1 MSMTTEQ
8 VIADGQKYV
17 MNTYGRLP
25 MVIDRGEGCYVWDL
39 DGNRYLD
46 LVAGIAVNSLGHCHP
61 AVVKAIQ
68 EQSEKLM
75 HCSNLYWIENQ
86 VVLAKLLVEK
96 SGLGK
101 AFFCNSGAEANE
113 AAIKLARK
121 WGKGEKY
128 HIITMQKSFH
138 GRTMGSLA
146 ATAQEKYQKAFRP
159 LPEGFSAVPLGDL
172 DALEKEIR
180 PETCAI
186 MLEPIQGESGINV
199 PSQAYMQGVQAL
211 CKNYGI
217 LLIADE
223 VQTGLGRTGKCFGF
237 QNFDIEPDII
247 SLAKAIG
254 NGVPMG
260 AIVAKTEVADCFQPG
275 DHASTFGG
283 TPMATG
289 AGVAAC
295 SILLDD
301 AFLAQVQETGEY
313 FRAQLRAIAQ
323 RHAGLIKE
331 VRGLGLMIG
340 CELTGSSKAAVAE
353 LLKQG
358 VLVNS
363 IGEHV
368 LRFVPPLVIGKA
380 EIDSFMQS
388 WSRYWCKQQKKNK
401 GAGRHVGEYKLT

>member
-1 MSMTTEQ
+1 MSQTTEQ

-25 MVIDRGEGCYVWDL
+25 IVIDRGEGCYVWDL
-39 DGNRYLD
+39 DGKRYLD
-46 LVAGIAVNSLGHCHP
+46 LVAGIAVNSLGHGHP

-68 EQSEKLM
+68 EQSEKLL

-86 VVLAKLLVEK
+86 VKLAKLLVEK

-121 WGKGEKY
+121 WEKGEKY
-128 HIITMQKSFH
+128 HIITLKNSFH
-138 GRTMGSLA
+138 GRTLGSLA
-146 ATAQEKYQKAFRP
+146 ATAQEKYQKPFMP

-172 DALEKEIR
+172 DALEQAIR
-180 PETCAI
+180 PETCAV
-186 MLEPIQGESGINV
+186 MLEPIQGESGIHV
-199 PSQAYMQGVQAL
+199 PTQEYMQGVQAI
-211 CKNYGI
+211 CRKHGI
-217 LLIADE
+217 LLILDE
-223 VQTGLGRTGKCFGF
+223 VQTGLGRTGKSFCF
-237 QNFDIEPDII
+237 QNFGLEPDIV
-247 SLAKAIG
+247 SLAKAIA

-283 TPMATG
+283 TPIATT
-289 AGVAAC
+289 AGFAAC

-301 AFLAQVQETGEY
+301 DFLAGVREMGEY
-313 FRAQLRAIAQ
+313 FRVQLRALGET
-323 RHAGLIKE
+323 HPGVIKE
-331 VRGLGLMIG
+331 VRGMGLMIG
-340 CELTGSSKAAVAE
+340 CELTGSSKAVAAE

-358 VLVNS
+358 VLINS

-368 LRFVPPLVIGKA
+368 LRLVPPLVISKA
-380 EIDSFMQS
+380 EIDEFIPQLEV
-388 WSRYWCKQQKKNK
+388 
-401 GAGRHVGEYKLT
+401 ALTK

>member
-1 MSMTTEQ
+1 MSQTTEQ

-25 MVIDRGEGCYVWDL
+25 IVIDRGEGCYVWDL
-39 DGNRYLD
+39 DGKRYLD
-46 LVAGIAVNSLGHCHP
+46 LVAGIAVNSLGHAHP
-61 AVVKAIQ
+61 AVVRAIQ
-68 EQSEKLM
+68 EQSEKLL

-86 VVLAKLLVEK
+86 VKLAKLLVEK

-128 HIITMQKSFH
+128 HIITLKNSFH
-138 GRTMGSLA
+138 GRTLGSLA
-146 ATAQEKYQKAFRP
+146 ATAQEKYQKPFMP

-172 DALEKEIR
+172 DALEQAIC
-180 PETCAI
+180 PETCAV
-186 MLEPIQGESGINV
+186 MLEPIQGESGIHV
-199 PSQAYMQGVQAL
+199 PTQEYMQGVQAI
-211 CKNYGI
+211 CRKHGI
-217 LLIADE
+217 LLILDE
-223 VQTGLGRTGKCFGF
+223 VQTGLGRTGKSFCF
-237 QNFDIEPDII
+237 QNFGLEPDIV
-247 SLAKAIG
+247 SLAKAIA

-283 TPMATG
+283 TPIATA
-289 AGVAAC
+289 AGFAAC

-301 AFLAQVQETGEY
+301 DFLAGVRETGEY
-313 FRAQLRAIAQ
+313 FRAQLRELGEK
-323 RHAGLIKE
+323 HPGMIKE
-331 VRGLGLMIG
+331 VRGMGLMIG
-340 CELTGSSKAAVAE
+340 CELAGSSKAAAAE

-358 VLVNS
+358 VLINS

-368 LRFVPPLVIGKA
+368 LRLVPPLVISKA
-380 EIDSFMQS
+380 EIDEFIPQLE
-388 WSRYWCKQQKKNK
+388 
-401 GAGRHVGEYKLT
+401 AALTK

>member
-86 VVLAKLLVEK
+86 VALAKLLVEK

-128 HIITMQKSFH
+128 HIITMQTSFH

-199 PSQAYMQGVQAL
+199 PSQEYMQGVQAL
-211 CKNYGI
+211 CKKHSI

-237 QNFDIEPDII
+237 QNFGIEPDII

-254 NGVPMG
+254 NGIPMG

-283 TPMATG
+283 TPIATA
-289 AGVAAC
+289 AGIAAC

-313 FRAQLRAIAQ
+313 FRAQLGAIAE

-340 CELTGSSKAAVAE
+340 CELTGSSKATVAE

-363 IGEHV
+363 IGDHV
-368 LRFVPPLVIGKA
+368 LRFVPPLIISKA
-380 EIDSFMQS
+380 EIDSFMPVLEQVLV
-388 WSRYWCKQQKKNK
+388 QTAEEQ
-401 GAGRHVGEYKLT
+401 

>member
-1 MSMTTEQ
+1 MGATTQQ
-8 VIADGQKYV
+8 VIEDGQKYV

-25 MVIDRGEGCYVWDL
+25 IVIDKGQGCYVWDL
-39 DGNRYLD
+39 DGKRYLD

-61 AVVKAIQ
+61 AVSRAIQ
-68 EQSEKLM
+68 EQCEKLV

-86 VVLAKLLVEK
+86 VNLAKLLVEK

-138 GRTMGSLA
+138 GRTLGSLA

-172 DALEKEIR
+172 EALEKEIR
-180 PETCAI
+180 PETCAV

-199 PSQAYMQGVQAL
+199 PAQEYMQGVQDL
-211 CKNYGI
+211 CRKHGI
-217 LLIADE
+217 LLILDE
-223 VQTGLGRTGKCFGF
+223 VQTGLGRTGRSFCF
-237 QNFDIEPDII
+237 QNFGLEPDIV
-247 SLAKAIG
+247 SLAKAIA

-260 AIVAKTEVADCFQPG
+260 AILAKTEVADCFQPG

-283 TPMATG
+283 TPIATA
-289 AGVAAC
+289 AGLAAC

-301 AFLAQVQETGEY
+301 DFLANVRETGQY
-313 FRAQLRAIAQ
+313 FRAQLRAIGE
-323 RHAGLIKE
+323 RHPGLIRE

-340 CELTGSSKAAVAE
+340 CELTGSAKEAATA
-353 LLKQG
+353 LLEQG

-363 IGEHV
+363 IGDHV
-368 LRFVPPLVIGKA
+368 LRFVPPLIITRE
-380 EIDSFMQS
+380 EIDGFIPVLESVL
-388 WSRYWCKQQKKNK
+388 CK
-401 GAGRHVGEYKLT
+401 

>member
-1 MSMTTEQ
+1 MSQTTEQ

-25 MVIDRGEGCYVWDL
+25 IVIDRGEGCYVWDL
-39 DGNRYLD
+39 DGKRYLD
-46 LVAGIAVNSLGHCHP
+46 LVAGIAVNSLGHAHP
-61 AVVKAIQ
+61 AVVRAIQ
-68 EQSEKLM
+68 EQSEKLL

-86 VVLAKLLVEK
+86 VKLAKLLVEK

-128 HIITMQKSFH
+128 HIITLKNSFH
-138 GRTMGSLA
+138 GRTLGSLA
-146 ATAQEKYQKAFRP
+146 ATAQEKYQKPFMP

-172 DALEKEIR
+172 DALEQAIR
-180 PETCAI
+180 PETCAV
-186 MLEPIQGESGINV
+186 MLEPIQGESGIHV
-199 PSQAYMQGVQAL
+199 PTQEYMQGVQAI
-211 CKNYGI
+211 CRKHGI
-217 LLIADE
+217 LLILDE
-223 VQTGLGRTGKCFGF
+223 VQTGLGRTGKSFCF
-237 QNFDIEPDII
+237 QNFGLEPDIV
-247 SLAKAIG
+247 SLAKAIA

-283 TPMATG
+283 TPIATA
-289 AGVAAC
+289 AGFAAC

-301 AFLAQVQETGEY
+301 DFLAGVRETGEY
-313 FRAQLRAIAQ
+313 FRAQLRELGEK
-323 RHAGLIKE
+323 HSGMIKE
-331 VRGLGLMIG
+331 VRGMGLMIG
-340 CELTGSSKAAVAE
+340 CELAGSSKAAAAE

-358 VLVNS
+358 VLINS

-368 LRFVPPLVIGKA
+368 LRLVPPLVISKA
-380 EIDSFMQS
+380 EIDEFIPQLE
-388 WSRYWCKQQKKNK
+388 
-401 GAGRHVGEYKLT
+401 AALTK

>member
-1 MSMTTEQ
+1 MSQTTEQ

-25 MVIDRGEGCYVWDL
+25 IVIDRGEGCYVWDL
-39 DGNRYLD
+39 DGKRYLD
-46 LVAGIAVNSLGHCHP
+46 LVAGIAVNSLGHAHP
-61 AVVKAIQ
+61 AVVRAIQ
-68 EQSEKLM
+68 EQSEKLL

-86 VVLAKLLVEK
+86 VKLAKLLVEK

-128 HIITMQKSFH
+128 HIITLKNSFH
-138 GRTMGSLA
+138 GRTLGSLA
-146 ATAQEKYQKAFRP
+146 ATAQEKYQKPLMP

-172 DALEKEIR
+172 DALEQAIR
-180 PETCAI
+180 PETCAV
-186 MLEPIQGESGINV
+186 MLEPIQGESGIHV
-199 PSQAYMQGVQAL
+199 PTQEYMQGVQAI
-211 CKNYGI
+211 CRKHGI
-217 LLIADE
+217 LLILDE
-223 VQTGLGRTGKCFGF
+223 VQTGLGRTGKSFCF
-237 QNFDIEPDII
+237 QNFGLDPDIV
-247 SLAKAIG
+247 SLAKAIA

-283 TPMATG
+283 TPIATA
-289 AGVAAC
+289 AGFAAC

-301 AFLAQVQETGEY
+301 DFLAGVRETGEY
-313 FRAQLRAIAQ
+313 FRAQLRELGEK
-323 RHAGLIKE
+323 HPGMIKE
-331 VRGLGLMIG
+331 VRGMGLMIG
-340 CELTGSSKAAVAE
+340 CELAGSSKAAAAE

-358 VLVNS
+358 VLINS

-368 LRFVPPLVIGKA
+368 LRLVPPLVISKA
-380 EIDSFMQS
+380 EIDEFIPQLE
-388 WSRYWCKQQKKNK
+388 
-401 GAGRHVGEYKLT
+401 AALTK

>member
-1 MSMTTEQ
+1 MSMTTAQ
-8 VIADGQKYV
+8 VLADGQKYV

-61 AVVKAIQ
+61 AVTKAIQ
-68 EQSEKLM
+68 EQSEKLL

-86 VVLAKLLVEK
+86 VALAKLLVEK

-199 PSQAYMQGVQAL
+199 PSQEYMQGVQAL
-211 CKNYGI
+211 CRKHGI

-237 QNFDIEPDII
+237 QNFGIEPDII

-283 TPMATG
+283 TPIATA
-289 AGVAAC
+289 AGIAAC
-295 SILLDD
+295 RILLDD
-301 AFLAQVQETGEY
+301 AFLAQVRETGEY
-313 FRAQLRAIAQ
+313 FRAQLGAIAE

-363 IGEHV
+363 IGDHV
-368 LRFVPPLVIGKA
+368 LRFVPPLIISKA
-380 EIDSFMQS
+380 EIDSFMPILEQVLV
-388 WSRYWCKQQKKNK
+388 QTAEAQ
-401 GAGRHVGEYKLT
+401 

>member
-1 MSMTTEQ
+1 MSQTTEQ

-25 MVIDRGEGCYVWDL
+25 IVIDRGEGCYVWDL
-39 DGNRYLD
+39 DGKRYLD
-46 LVAGIAVNSLGHCHP
+46 LVAGIAVNSLGHAHP
-61 AVVKAIQ
+61 AVVRAIQ
-68 EQSEKLM
+68 EQSEKLL

-86 VVLAKLLVEK
+86 VKLAKLLVEK

-128 HIITMQKSFH
+128 HIITLKNSFH
-138 GRTMGSLA
+138 GRTLGSLA
-146 ATAQEKYQKAFRP
+146 ATAQEKYQKPFMP

-172 DALEKEIR
+172 DALEQAIR
-180 PETCAI
+180 PETCAV
-186 MLEPIQGESGINV
+186 MLEPIQGESGIHV
-199 PSQAYMQGVQAL
+199 PTQEYMQGVQAI
-211 CKNYGI
+211 CRKHGI
-217 LLIADE
+217 LLILDE
-223 VQTGLGRTGKCFGF
+223 VQTGLGRTGKSFCF
-237 QNFDIEPDII
+237 QNFGLDPDIV
-247 SLAKAIG
+247 SLAKAIA

-283 TPMATG
+283 TPIATA
-289 AGVAAC
+289 AGFAAC

-301 AFLAQVQETGEY
+301 DFLAGVRETGEY
-313 FRAQLRAIAQ
+313 FRAQLRELGEK
-323 RHAGLIKE
+323 HPGMIKE
-331 VRGLGLMIG
+331 VRGMGLMIG
-340 CELTGSSKAAVAE
+340 CELAGPSKAAAAE

-358 VLVNS
+358 VLINS

-368 LRFVPPLVIGKA
+368 LRLVPPLVISKA
-380 EIDSFMQS
+380 EIDEFIPQLE
-388 WSRYWCKQQKKNK
+388 
-401 GAGRHVGEYKLT
+401 AALTK

>member
-1 MSMTTEQ
+1 MSQTTEQ

-25 MVIDRGEGCYVWDL
+25 IVIDRGEGCYVWDL
-39 DGNRYLD
+39 DGKRYLD
-46 LVAGIAVNSLGHCHP
+46 LVAGIAVNSLGHGHP

-68 EQSEKLM
+68 EQSEKLL

-86 VVLAKLLVEK
+86 VKLAKLLVEK

-128 HIITMQKSFH
+128 HIITLKNSFH
-138 GRTMGSLA
+138 GRTLGSLA
-146 ATAQEKYQKAFRP
+146 ATAQEKYQKPFMP

-172 DALEKEIR
+172 DALEQAIR
-180 PETCAI
+180 PETCAV
-186 MLEPIQGESGINV
+186 MLEPIQGESGIHV
-199 PSQAYMQGVQAL
+199 PTQEYMQGVQAI
-211 CKNYGI
+211 CRKHGI
-217 LLIADE
+217 LLILDE
-223 VQTGLGRTGKCFGF
+223 VQTGLGRTGKSFCF
-237 QNFDIEPDII
+237 QNFGLEPDIV
-247 SLAKAIG
+247 SLAKAIA

-283 TPMATG
+283 TPIATT
-289 AGVAAC
+289 AGFAAC

-301 AFLAQVQETGEY
+301 DFLAGVRELGEY
-313 FRAQLRAIAQ
+313 FRVQLRALGET
-323 RHAGLIKE
+323 HPGVIKE
-331 VRGLGLMIG
+331 VRGMGLMIG
-340 CELTGSSKAAVAE
+340 CELTGSSKAVAAE

-358 VLVNS
+358 VLINS

-368 LRFVPPLVIGKA
+368 LRLVPPLVISKA
-380 EIDSFMQS
+380 EIDEFIPQLEV
-388 WSRYWCKQQKKNK
+388 
-401 GAGRHVGEYKLT
+401 ALTK

>member
-1 MSMTTEQ
+1 MSMTTAQ
-8 VIADGQKYV
+8 VLADGQKYV

-61 AVVKAIQ
+61 AVTKAIQ
-68 EQSEKLM
+68 EQSEKLL

-86 VVLAKLLVEK
+86 VALAKLLVEK

-199 PSQAYMQGVQAL
+199 PSQEYMQGVQAL
-211 CKNYGI
+211 CRKHGI

-237 QNFDIEPDII
+237 QNFGIEPDII

-283 TPMATG
+283 TPIATA
-289 AGVAAC
+289 AGIAAC

-301 AFLAQVQETGEY
+301 AFLAQVRETGEY
-313 FRAQLRAIAQ
+313 FRAQLGAIAE

-363 IGEHV
+363 IGDHV
-368 LRFVPPLVIGKA
+368 LRFVPPLIISKA
-380 EIDSFMQS
+380 EIDSFMPVLEQVLV
-388 WSRYWCKQQKKNK
+388 QTAEAQ
-401 GAGRHVGEYKLT
+401 

>member
-1 MSMTTEQ
+1 MSQTTEQ

-25 MVIDRGEGCYVWDL
+25 IVIDRGEGCYVWDL
-39 DGNRYLD
+39 DGKRYLD
-46 LVAGIAVNSLGHCHP
+46 LVAGIAVNSLGHGHP

-68 EQSEKLM
+68 EQSEKLL

-86 VVLAKLLVEK
+86 VKLAKLLVEK

-128 HIITMQKSFH
+128 HIITLKNSFH
-138 GRTMGSLA
+138 GRTLGSLA
-146 ATAQEKYQKAFRP
+146 ATAQEKYQKPFMP

-172 DALEKEIR
+172 DALEQAIR
-180 PETCAI
+180 PETCAV
-186 MLEPIQGESGINV
+186 MLEPIQGESGIHV
-199 PSQAYMQGVQAL
+199 PTQEYMQGVQAI
-211 CKNYGI
+211 CRKHGI
-217 LLIADE
+217 LLILDE
-223 VQTGLGRTGKCFGF
+223 VQTGLGRTGKSFCF
-237 QNFDIEPDII
+237 QNFGLEPDIV
-247 SLAKAIG
+247 SLAKAIA

-283 TPMATG
+283 TPIATA
-289 AGVAAC
+289 AGFAAC

-301 AFLAQVQETGEY
+301 DFLAGVRETGEY
-313 FRAQLRAIAQ
+313 FRAQLRELGEK
-323 RHAGLIKE
+323 HPGMIKE
-331 VRGLGLMIG
+331 VRGMGLMIG
-340 CELTGSSKAAVAE
+340 CELAGSSKAAAAE

-358 VLVNS
+358 VLINS

-368 LRFVPPLVIGKA
+368 LRLVPPLVISKA
-380 EIDSFMQS
+380 EIDEFIPQLE
-388 WSRYWCKQQKKNK
+388 
-401 GAGRHVGEYKLT
+401 AALTK

>member
-1 MSMTTEQ
+1 MSQTTEQ

-25 MVIDRGEGCYVWDL
+25 IVIDRGEGCYVWDL
-39 DGNRYLD
+39 DGKRYLD
-46 LVAGIAVNSLGHCHP
+46 LVAGIAVNSLGHGHP

-68 EQSEKLM
+68 EQSEKLL

-86 VVLAKLLVEK
+86 VKLAKLLVEK

-128 HIITMQKSFH
+128 HIITLKNSFH
-138 GRTMGSLA
+138 GRTLGSLA
-146 ATAQEKYQKAFRP
+146 ATAQEKYQRPFMP

-172 DALEKEIR
+172 DALEQAIR
-180 PETCAI
+180 PETCAV
-186 MLEPIQGESGINV
+186 MLEPIQGESGIHV
-199 PSQAYMQGVQAL
+199 PTQEYMQGVQAI
-211 CKNYGI
+211 CRKHGI
-217 LLIADE
+217 LLILDE
-223 VQTGLGRTGKCFGF
+223 VQTGLGRTGKSFCF
-237 QNFDIEPDII
+237 QNFGLEPDIV
-247 SLAKAIG
+247 SLAKAIA

-283 TPMATG
+283 TPIATT
-289 AGVAAC
+289 AGFAAC

-301 AFLAQVQETGEY
+301 DFLAGVREMGEY
-313 FRAQLRAIAQ
+313 FRVQLRALGET
-323 RHAGLIKE
+323 HPGVIKE
-331 VRGLGLMIG
+331 VRGMGLMIG
-340 CELTGSSKAAVAE
+340 CELTGSSKAVAAE

-358 VLVNS
+358 VLINS

-368 LRFVPPLVIGKA
+368 LRLVPPLVISKA
-380 EIDSFMQS
+380 EIDEFIPQLEV
-388 WSRYWCKQQKKNK
+388 
-401 GAGRHVGEYKLT
+401 ALTK

>member
-1 MSMTTEQ
+1 MGATTQQ
-8 VIADGQKYV
+8 VIEDGQKYV

-25 MVIDRGEGCYVWDL
+25 IVIDKGQGCYVWDL
-39 DGNRYLD
+39 DGKRYLD

-61 AVVKAIQ
+61 AVSRAIQ
-68 EQSEKLM
+68 AQCEKLV

-86 VVLAKLLVEK
+86 VNLAKLLVEK

-138 GRTMGSLA
+138 GRTLGSLA

-172 DALEKEIR
+172 EALEKEIR
-180 PETCAI
+180 PETCAV

-199 PSQAYMQGVQAL
+199 PTQEYMQGVQDL
-211 CKNYGI
+211 CRKHGI
-217 LLIADE
+217 LLILDE
-223 VQTGLGRTGKCFGF
+223 VQTGLGRTGRSFCF
-237 QNFDIEPDII
+237 QNFGLEPDIV
-247 SLAKAIG
+247 SLAKAIA

-260 AIVAKTEVADCFQPG
+260 AILAKTEVADCFQPG

-283 TPMATG
+283 TPIATA
-289 AGVAAC
+289 AGLAAC
-295 SILLDD
+295 GILLDD
-301 AFLAQVQETGEY
+301 DFLANVRETGQY
-313 FRAQLRAIAQ
+313 FRAQLRAIGE
-323 RHAGLIKE
+323 RHPGVIKE

-340 CELTGSSKAAVAE
+340 CELTGSAKEAAAA
-353 LLKQG
+353 LLEQG

-363 IGEHV
+363 IGDHV
-368 LRFVPPLVIGKA
+368 LRFVPPLIITRE
-380 EIDSFMQS
+380 EIDSFIPVLES
-388 WSRYWCKQQKKNK
+388 VLCK
-401 GAGRHVGEYKLT
+401 

>member
-1 MSMTTEQ
+1 MSMTTAQ
-8 VIADGQKYV
+8 VLADGQKYV

-61 AVVKAIQ
+61 AVTKAIQ
-68 EQSEKLM
+68 EQSEKLL

-86 VVLAKLLVEK
+86 VALAKLLVEK

-199 PSQAYMQGVQAL
+199 PSQEYMQGVQAL
-211 CKNYGI
+211 CRKHGI

-237 QNFDIEPDII
+237 QNFGIEPDII

-283 TPMATG
+283 TPIATA
-289 AGVAAC
+289 AGIAAC

-301 AFLAQVQETGEY
+301 AFLAQVRETGEY
-313 FRAQLRAIAQ
+313 FRAQLGAIAE

-363 IGEHV
+363 IGDHV
-368 LRFVPPLVIGKA
+368 LRFVPPLIISKA
-380 EIDSFMQS
+380 EIDSFMPILEQVLV
-388 WSRYWCKQQKKNK
+388 QTAEAQ
-401 GAGRHVGEYKLT
+401 

>member
-1 MSMTTEQ
+1 MGATTQQ
-8 VIADGQKYV
+8 VIEDGQKYV

-25 MVIDRGEGCYVWDL
+25 IVIDKGQGCYVWDL
-39 DGNRYLD
+39 DGKRYLD

-61 AVVKAIQ
+61 AVSRAIQ
-68 EQSEKLM
+68 EQCEKLV

-86 VVLAKLLVEK
+86 VNLAKLLVEK

-138 GRTMGSLA
+138 GRTLGSLA

-172 DALEKEIR
+172 EALEKEIR
-180 PETCAI
+180 PETCAV

-199 PSQAYMQGVQAL
+199 PAQEYMQGVQDL
-211 CKNYGI
+211 CRKHGI
-217 LLIADE
+217 LLILDE
-223 VQTGLGRTGKCFGF
+223 VQTGLGRTGRSFCF
-237 QNFDIEPDII
+237 QNFGLEPDIV
-247 SLAKAIG
+247 SLAKAIA

-260 AIVAKTEVADCFQPG
+260 AILAKTEVADCFQPG

-283 TPMATG
+283 TPIATA
-289 AGVAAC
+289 AGLAAC

-301 AFLAQVQETGEY
+301 DFLANVRETGQY
-313 FRAQLRAIAQ
+313 FRAQLRAIGE
-323 RHAGLIKE
+323 RHPGLIRE

-340 CELTGSSKAAVAE
+340 CELTGSAKEAATA
-353 LLKQG
+353 LLEQG

-363 IGEHV
+363 IGDHV
-368 LRFVPPLVIGKA
+368 LRFVPPLIITRE
-380 EIDSFMQS
+380 EIDSFIPVLES
-388 WSRYWCKQQKKNK
+388 VLCK
-401 GAGRHVGEYKLT
+401 

>member
-1 MSMTTEQ
+1 MSQTTEQ

-25 MVIDRGEGCYVWDL
+25 IVIDRGEGCYVWDL
-39 DGNRYLD
+39 DGKRYLD
-46 LVAGIAVNSLGHCHP
+46 LVAGIAVNSLGHAHP
-61 AVVKAIQ
+61 AVVRAIQ
-68 EQSEKLM
+68 EQSEKLL

-86 VVLAKLLVEK
+86 VKLAKLLVEK

-128 HIITMQKSFH
+128 HIITLKNSFH
-138 GRTMGSLA
+138 GRTLGSLA
-146 ATAQEKYQKAFRP
+146 ATAQEKYQKPFMP

-172 DALEKEIR
+172 DALEQAIR
-180 PETCAI
+180 PETCAV
-186 MLEPIQGESGINV
+186 MLEPIQGESGIHV
-199 PSQAYMQGVQAL
+199 PTQEYMQGVQAI
-211 CKNYGI
+211 CRKHGI
-217 LLIADE
+217 LLILDE
-223 VQTGLGRTGKCFGF
+223 VQTGLGRTGKSFCF
-237 QNFDIEPDII
+237 QNFGLEPDIV
-247 SLAKAIG
+247 SLAKAIA

-283 TPMATG
+283 TPIATT
-289 AGVAAC
+289 AGFAAC

-301 AFLAQVQETGEY
+301 DFLAGVREMGEY
-313 FRAQLRAIAQ
+313 FRVQLRALGET
-323 RHAGLIKE
+323 HPGVIKE
-331 VRGLGLMIG
+331 VRGMGLMIG
-340 CELTGSSKAAVAE
+340 CELTGSSKAVAAE

-358 VLVNS
+358 VLINS

-368 LRFVPPLVIGKA
+368 LRLVPPLVISKA
-380 EIDSFMQS
+380 EIDEFIPQLEV
-388 WSRYWCKQQKKNK
+388 
-401 GAGRHVGEYKLT
+401 ALTK

>member
-1 MSMTTEQ
+1 MSQTTEQ

-25 MVIDRGEGCYVWDL
+25 IVIDRGEGCYVWDL
-39 DGNRYLD
+39 DGKRYLD
-46 LVAGIAVNSLGHCHP
+46 LVAGIAVNSLGHGHP

-68 EQSEKLM
+68 EQSEKLL

-86 VVLAKLLVEK
+86 VKLAKLLVEK

-128 HIITMQKSFH
+128 HIITLKNSFH
-138 GRTMGSLA
+138 GRTLGSLA
-146 ATAQEKYQKAFRP
+146 ATAQEKYQKPFMP

-172 DALEKEIR
+172 DALEQAIR
-180 PETCAI
+180 PETCAV
-186 MLEPIQGESGINV
+186 MLEPIQGESGIHV
-199 PSQAYMQGVQAL
+199 PTQEYMQGVQAI
-211 CKNYGI
+211 CRKHGV
-217 LLIADE
+217 LLILDE
-223 VQTGLGRTGKCFGF
+223 VQTGLGRTGKSFCF
-237 QNFDIEPDII
+237 QNFGLEPDIV
-247 SLAKAIG
+247 SLAKAIA

-283 TPMATG
+283 TPIATA
-289 AGVAAC
+289 AGFAAC

-301 AFLAQVQETGEY
+301 DFLAGVREMGEY
-313 FRAQLRAIAQ
+313 FRAQLRALGET
-323 RHAGLIKE
+323 HPDVIKE
-331 VRGLGLMIG
+331 VRGMGLMIG
-340 CELTGSSKAAVAE
+340 CELTGSSKAVAAE

-358 VLVNS
+358 VLINS

-368 LRFVPPLVIGKA
+368 LRLVPPLVISKA
-380 EIDSFMQS
+380 EIDEFIPQLEV
-388 WSRYWCKQQKKNK
+388 
-401 GAGRHVGEYKLT
+401 ALTK

>member
-1 MSMTTEQ
+1 MSQTTEQ

-25 MVIDRGEGCYVWDL
+25 IVIDRGEGCYVWDL
-39 DGNRYLD
+39 DGKRYLD
-46 LVAGIAVNSLGHCHP
+46 LVAGIAVNSLGHGHP

-68 EQSEKLM
+68 EQSEKLL

-86 VVLAKLLVEK
+86 VKLAKLLVEK

-128 HIITMQKSFH
+128 HIITLKNSFH
-138 GRTMGSLA
+138 GRTLGSLA
-146 ATAQEKYQKAFRP
+146 ATAQEKYQKPFMP

-172 DALEKEIR
+172 DALEQAIR
-180 PETCAI
+180 PETCAV
-186 MLEPIQGESGINV
+186 MLEPIQGESGIHV
-199 PSQAYMQGVQAL
+199 PTQEYMQGVQAI
-211 CKNYGI
+211 CRKHGI
-217 LLIADE
+217 LLILDE
-223 VQTGLGRTGKCFGF
+223 VQTGLGRTGKSFCF
-237 QNFDIEPDII
+237 QNFGLEPDIV
-247 SLAKAIG
+247 SLAKAIA

-283 TPMATG
+283 TPIATA
-289 AGVAAC
+289 AGFAAC

-301 AFLAQVQETGEY
+301 DFLAGVREMGEY
-313 FRAQLRAIAQ
+313 FRVQLRALGET
-323 RHAGLIKE
+323 HPGVIKE
-331 VRGLGLMIG
+331 VRGMGLMIG
-340 CELTGSSKAAVAE
+340 CELTGSSKAVAAE

-358 VLVNS
+358 VLINS

-368 LRFVPPLVIGKA
+368 LRLVPPLVISKA
-380 EIDSFMQS
+380 EIDEFIPQLEV
-388 WSRYWCKQQKKNK
+388 
-401 GAGRHVGEYKLT
+401 ALTK

>member
-1 MSMTTEQ
+1 MSQTTEQ

-25 MVIDRGEGCYVWDL
+25 IVIDRGEGCYVWDL
-39 DGNRYLD
+39 DGKRYLD
-46 LVAGIAVNSLGHCHP
+46 LVAGIAVNSLGHAHP
-61 AVVKAIQ
+61 AVVRAIQ
-68 EQSEKLM
+68 EQSEKLL

-86 VVLAKLLVEK
+86 VKLAKLLVEK

-128 HIITMQKSFH
+128 HIITLKNSFH
-138 GRTMGSLA
+138 GRTLGSLA
-146 ATAQEKYQKAFRP
+146 ATAQEKYQKPFMP

-172 DALEKEIR
+172 DALEQAIR
-180 PETCAI
+180 PEACAV
-186 MLEPIQGESGINV
+186 MLEPIQGESGIHV
-199 PSQAYMQGVQAL
+199 PTQEYMQGVQAI
-211 CKNYGI
+211 CRKHGI
-217 LLIADE
+217 LLILDE
-223 VQTGLGRTGKCFGF
+223 VQTGLGRTGKSFCF
-237 QNFDIEPDII
+237 QNFGLEPDIV
-247 SLAKAIG
+247 SLAKAIA

-283 TPMATG
+283 TPIATA
-289 AGVAAC
+289 AGFAAC

-301 AFLAQVQETGEY
+301 DFLAGVRETGEY
-313 FRAQLRAIAQ
+313 FRAQLRELGEK
-323 RHAGLIKE
+323 HPGMIKE
-331 VRGLGLMIG
+331 VRGMGLMIG
-340 CELTGSSKAAVAE
+340 CELAGSSKAAAAE

-358 VLVNS
+358 VLINS

-368 LRFVPPLVIGKA
+368 LRLVPPLVISKA
-380 EIDSFMQS
+380 EIDEFIPQLE
-388 WSRYWCKQQKKNK
+388 
-401 GAGRHVGEYKLT
+401 AALTK

>member
-1 MSMTTEQ
+1 MSQTTEQ

-25 MVIDRGEGCYVWDL
+25 IVIDRGEGCYVWDL
-39 DGNRYLD
+39 DGKRYLD
-46 LVAGIAVNSLGHCHP
+46 LVAGIAVNSLGHGHP

-68 EQSEKLM
+68 EQSEKLL

-86 VVLAKLLVEK
+86 VKLAKLLVEK

-128 HIITMQKSFH
+128 HIITLKNSFH
-138 GRTMGSLA
+138 GRTLGSLA
-146 ATAQEKYQKAFRP
+146 ATAQEKYQKPFMP

-172 DALEKEIR
+172 DALEQAIR
-180 PETCAI
+180 PETCAV
-186 MLEPIQGESGINV
+186 MLEPIQGESGIHV
-199 PSQAYMQGVQAL
+199 PTQEYMQGVQAI
-211 CKNYGI
+211 CRKHGI
-217 LLIADE
+217 LLILDE
-223 VQTGLGRTGKCFGF
+223 VQTGLGRTGKSFCF
-237 QNFDIEPDII
+237 QNFGLEPDIV
-247 SLAKAIG
+247 SLAKAIA
-254 NGVPMG
+254 NGVPTG

-283 TPMATG
+283 TPIATT
-289 AGVAAC
+289 AGFAAC

-301 AFLAQVQETGEY
+301 DFLAGVREMGEY
-313 FRAQLRAIAQ
+313 FRVQLRALGET
-323 RHAGLIKE
+323 HPGVIKE
-331 VRGLGLMIG
+331 VRGMGLMIG
-340 CELTGSSKAAVAE
+340 CELTGSSKAVAAE

-358 VLVNS
+358 VLINS

-368 LRFVPPLVIGKA
+368 LRLVPPLVISKA
-380 EIDSFMQS
+380 EIDEFIPQLEV
-388 WSRYWCKQQKKNK
+388 
-401 GAGRHVGEYKLT
+401 ALTK